1 MGIAI
6 IEVASAIIITSYYK
20 IKMMQFNS
28 TDLGKWEIPY
38 LTLTSGERH
47 SLTPE
52 GVWMIG
58 DKPGLL
64 AIFDD
69 DDIVYVA
76 ATKSLAKLL
85 QALPREGAECEL
97 RTLAAIVD
105 LGVPAKTA
113 AKRAA
118 KGPTAQRV
126 TRIIN
131 RMTFSAAQVSPAHM
145 ETIKDAFIA
154 IADPRYNGR
163 TSIAN
168 QALDRLPK

>member
-1 MGIAI
+1 
-6 IEVASAIIITSYYK
+6 
-20 IKMMQFNS
+20 MMQFTS
-28 TDLGKWEIPY
+28 TDLGKWKSSY
-38 LTLTSGERH
+38 LTLTAGERH

-76 ATKSLAKLL
+76 STKNLAKTL
-85 QALPREGAECEL
+85 QALPREGAEVEL

-105 LGVPAKTA
+105 LGVPGKTA
-113 AKRAA
+113 AKRAS

-126 TRIIN
+126 TRLIS
-131 RMTFSAAQVSPAHM
+131 RMTFSVAQVAPAHM
-145 ETIKDAFIA
+145 DTIRDAFIA

-163 TSIAN
+163 TSMAN
-168 QALDRLPK
+168 QALDLLPK

>member
-1 MGIAI
+1 
-6 IEVASAIIITSYYK
+6 
-20 IKMMQFNS
+20 MQFNS
-28 TDLGKWEIPY
+28 TDLGKWETPY
-38 LTLTSGERH
+38 LTLTTGERH

-76 ATKSLAKLL
+76 STKNLAKLL
-85 QALPREGAECEL
+85 QSLPRDGAECEM

-105 LGVPAKTA
+105 LGVPFRTA
-113 AKRAA
+113 AKRAS

-126 TRIIN
+126 TRLVN
-131 RMTFSAAQVSPAHM
+131 RMTFSVAQVAPAHM
-145 ETIKDAFIA
+145 DTIRDAFIA

-163 TSIAN
+163 TSLAN
-168 QALDRLPK
+168 QALDRLPR